1 MAPLESVAL
10 TLPSTHHVVPT
21 QLALDHPGEP
31 GLSTYPTRC
40 HLSVLPR
47 RGWNYIPPPAP
58 THAAKTSRPP
68 PPGTACVA
76 TRCVR
81 SSPTRL
87 APSTLPCPVL
97 RPSTARQL
105 SACCHPESHDPSPW
119 SDSEPDRPPQ
129 PCGCGEPSA
138 PHVLPHEMGTA
149 VRDMATTRKSSWP
162 SGISLCLRNDSCF
175 DPDLS
180 LLPVTAVTSGS
191 PFDIPADAFRE

>member
-105 SACCHPESHDPSPW
+105 SACCHPESHDPTPW
-119 SDSEPDRPPQ
+119 SISEPDRPPQ
-129 PCGCGEPSA
+129 PCGRGEPSA
-138 PHVLPHEMGTA
+138 PRVLPHKMGTA
-149 VRDMATTRKSSWP
+149 VRDMATTRKSS
-162 SGISLCLRNDSCF
+162 
-175 DPDLS
+175 
-180 LLPVTAVTSGS
+180 LPVHGVH
-191 PFDIPADAFRE
+191 